1 MRPRSREINIF
12 NLSMLDVIAG
22 AMGAF
27 LIVMVVLL
35 PHYRKQSPTPQVTP
49 ETVQR
54 LEQERA
60 SAQAAAAHAQAEAQ
74 AARTEAQAAR
84 AQLAAAESRNTEL
97 QRELQKTFLLIHIHW
112 PTLGADLDLH
122 VVDPAGH
129 EFYWERRTVEGAS
142 GELSVD
148 SIIGPGNEVF
158 TDARAKP
165 GDYRVYVHFFNNH
178 GPDTRATV
186 NGAVLFR
193 EGTQRLPSLDLRKG
207 QPKQLMAVLRLDA
220 EGRVR
225 LVPP

>member
-1 MRPRSREINIF
+1 MRPRSRDINIF

-35 PHYRKQSPTPQVTP
+35 PYYRKQSPTPPVTP
-49 ETVQR
+49 QTVQR

-60 SAQAAAAHAQAEAQ
+60 SAQAAAARAQAEAQ
-74 AARTEAQAAR
+74 SAR

-97 QRELQKTFLLIHIHW
+97 RQELKKTFLLIHIHW
-112 PTLGADLDLH
+112 PTLGTDLDLH
-122 VVDPAGH
+122 VVDPAGR
-129 EFYWERRTVEGAS
+129 EFYWERRNNPGAT

-158 TDARAKP
+158 TDARATP
-165 GDYRVYVHFFNNH
+165 GDYRVYVHFFNTH
-178 GPDTRATV
+178 GGVAASTV

-193 EGTQRLPSLDLRKG
+193 EGTQRLPSLDLRMG